1 MMMNGVQAQLG
12 QQMIQ
17 NASNQVAAN
26 AETDMYKK
34 PAGLT
39 NQQSNVLS
47 QIANQLNAA
56 SQMHKGQANRIR
68 DLGTT
73 VYIEKYDEV
82 LNKVVPEPVV
92 SWGTDATWKGER
104 NATAATV
111 TTILMSGVGVG
122 GIAYG
127 INQIAKGDGLMK
139 GVGAASAMAG
149 ALAIFS
155 VFPRAINANQ
165 VNPWA

>member
-1 MMMNGVQAQLG
+1 MMKGVQAQLG

-26 AETDMYKK
+26 AETEMYKK

-73 VYIEKYDEV
+73 VYVEKYDEV

-92 SWGTDATWKGER
+92 SWGTDATWK
-104 NATAATV
+104 
-111 TTILMSGVGVG
+111 
-122 GIAYG
+122 
-127 INQIAKGDGLMK
+127 
-139 GVGAASAMAG
+139 
-149 ALAIFS
+149 
-155 VFPRAINANQ
+155 
-165 VNPWA
+165 